1 VQNSCQELANAV
13 CLLGEARA
21 ASSAQLSGSEPLDWG
36 DMKDSLYVSLHLF
49 VRLMDYSIR
58 WDSVG
63 AE

>member
-1 VQNSCQELANAV
+1 M